1 MSKGI
6 IISALLCL
14 GTAIAATGQNNTSS
28 PYSRYGYGSL
38 VDGTSAQ
45 GRGMGGLSI
54 GLRDKQHTNF
64 GNPATYTAIDS
75 LNFRF
80 EVGASLRSSFYSSG
94 DSKSSDFSGNLERI
108 GLQIPIKNWMG
119 IALGMEPY
127 SIVGYNYSDSEKEIK
142 VNNNDKSVDT
152 YYGEGGINQVIVG
165 LGFRPWKPFSFGCNL
180 KFLFGDI
187 TTQSQVS
194 FNNSQNKNF
203 YHPTLQSNLID
214 IHDFAISFGVQYE
227 IETGED
233 KSLVLGAT
241 FEPKNKLNAEASKT
255 IITTGIDTLTNEY
268 DSAFELP
275 FTLGFG
281 ASYKIKNRWT
291 FGVDYK
297 IQKWSD
303 AEYFGEKVLEDRTKL
318 NLGAELRPNSMSKK
332 YFNRVAYRWGF
343 STANTYYKVHGDT
356 NRENL
361 ITAGFGFPLKR
372 GLNPTVIN
380 FTVEYGF
387 TTLSNKD
394 MMSDRFLRFV
404 LNATLNEKWFVRRRL
419 E

>member
-1 MSKGI
+1 M
-6 IISALLCL
+6 
-14 GTAIAATGQNNTSS
+14 
-28 PYSRYGYGSL
+28 
-38 VDGTSAQ
+38 
-45 GRGMGGLSI
+45 
-54 GLRDKQHTNF
+54 
-64 GNPATYTAIDS
+64 
-75 LNFRF
+75 
-80 EVGASLRSSFYSSG
+80 
-94 DSKSSDFSGNLERI
+94 
-108 GLQIPIKNWMG
+108 
-119 IALGMEPY
+119 
-127 SIVGYNYSDSEKEIK
+127 
-142 VNNNDKSVDT
+142 
-152 YYGEGGINQVIVG
+152 
-165 LGFRPWKPFSFGCNL
+165 
-180 KFLFGDI
+180 
-187 TTQSQVS
+187 
-194 FNNSQNKNF
+194 
-203 YHPTLQSNLID
+203 
-214 IHDFAISFGVQYE
+214 
-227 IETGED
+227 
-233 KSLVLGAT
+233 
-241 FEPKNKLNAEASKT
+241 
-255 IITTGIDTLTNEY
+255 
-268 DSAFELP
+268 P

-387 TTLSNKD
+387 TSLSNKD

>member
-14 GTAIAATGQNNTSS
+14 GTAMAAIGQNNTSS
-28 PYSRYGYGSL
+28 PYSRYGYGTL
-38 VDGTSAQ
+38 VDGVSAQ

-54 GLRDKQHTNF
+54 GLRDNQHTNF

-80 EVGASLRSSFYSSG
+80 ELGASLKASFYSSG

-119 IALGMEPY
+119 IAIGLEPY
-127 SIVGYNYSDSEKEIK
+127 SIVGYKYSDSYKLVE
-142 VNNNDKSVDT
+142 VNNADT
-152 YYGEGGINQVIVG
+152 LINSYAGEGGINQIIIG

-180 KFLFGDI
+180 KVLYGDI
-187 TTQSQVS
+187 TTQSEANFS
-194 FNNSQNKNF
+194 KSKNKNF
-203 YHPTLQSNLID
+203 YHTTLQSNTID
-214 IHDFAISFGVQYE
+214 VHDFAISFGAQYE

-241 FEPKNKLNAEASKT
+241 FEPKNNLNATATKT
-255 IITTGIDTLTNEY
+255 VITTGIDTVTTEY
-268 DSAFELP
+268 DKAFELP

-281 ASYKIKNRWT
+281 ASYRFKNKWV

-303 AEYFGEKVLEDRTKL
+303 AEYFGEKVLEDRTQL
-318 NLGAELRPNSMSKK
+318 NLGAELRPNSTSKK

-343 STANTYYKVHGDT
+343 STANTYYKVHGET

-361 ITAGFGFPLKR
+361 LTAGFGFPLKR

-404 LNATLNEKWFVRRRL
+404 LNTTLNEKWFVRRRL